1 MFEPN
6 ATFGRR
12 EKSIKDQLKIDQE
25 EISKIDYHCEE
36 VIPAGYGMYKD
47 IQKKMIWPP
56 LWKFLISFLLNY

>member
-47 IQKKMIWPP
+47 IQKKMI
-56 LWKFLISFLLNY
+56 